1 MEGVTTAIVAFLFV
15 CVVFP
20 SLVKNRPQWYAAL
33 AAVVLVIFFN
43 ALRFAFDSI
52 GLIRFTGF
60 ITGMLQIAAILLLIL
75 STGGLSVRDLAGD
88 MKRAYEVIRRG
99 EEEKEVIIPLTGEQ
113 PRSREERERENRER
127 EDRDRVD
134 REGRIVLEVPPERK
148 DADDQRIPLEGEPPR
163 A

>member
-1 MEGVTTAIVAFLFV
+1 MEGVTTAIVAFLLV

-43 ALRFAFDSI
+43 TLLMAFPSA
-52 GLIRFTGF
+52 GFLRFTGF

-75 STGGLSVRDLAGD
+75 SAGGLSVRELAGD

-113 PRSREERERENRER
+113 PRSREERT
-127 EDRDRVD
+127 DRVNRVD
-134 REGRIVLEVPPERK
+134 REGRVVLEVPQERK
-148 DADDQRIPLEGEPPR
+148 DTADQRIPLEDETPR

>member
-33 AAVVLVIFFN
+33 AAGVVVIFFN
-43 ALRFAFDSI
+43 ALRFAFLEST
-52 GLIRFTGF
+52 GLLRFTGF

-75 STGGLSVRDLAGD
+75 STGGLSARELASD

-113 PRSREERERENRER
+113 PRSRE
-127 EDRDRVD
+127 DRVD
-134 REGRIVLEVPPERK
+134 REGRVVLEVPQERK
-148 DADDQRIPLEGEPPR
+148 DAADQRIPLEDDTPR

>member
-1 MEGVTTAIVAFLFV
+1 MEGVTTAIVGFLFV

-20 SLVKNRPQWYAAL
+20 NLVKNRPQWYAAL

-43 ALRFAFDSI
+43 ALRFAFFESS
-52 GLIRFTGF
+52 GLLRFTGF

-75 STGGLSVRDLAGD
+75 SAGGLSVRELAGD

-113 PRSREERERENRER
+113 PGSR
-127 EDRDRVD
+127 DADRVD
-134 REGRIVLEVPPERK
+134 REGRIVLEVPQERK
-148 DADDQRIPLEGEPPR
+148 EAADQRIPLEDDTPR

>member
-43 ALRFAFDSI
+43 ALVMAFPSV
-52 GLIRFTGF
+52 GFMRFTVF
-60 ITGMLQIAAILLLIL
+60 ITGMLQIAAIVLLIL
-75 STGGLSVRDLAGD
+75 SAGGLSVRELAGD

-113 PRSREERERENRER
+113 PRSREER
-127 EDRDRVD
+127 DRMD
-134 REGRIVLEVPPERK
+134 REGRIVLEVPQERK
-148 DADDQRIPLEGEPPR
+148 AADDQRIPLEDDTPR

>member
-33 AAVVLVIFFN
+33 AAVVLVILLN
-43 ALRFAFDSI
+43 ALRFAFIESL
-52 GLIRFTGF
+52 GLARFTSF
-60 ITGMLQIAAILLLIL
+60 MTGMLQIAAILLLIL
-75 STGGLSVRDLAGD
+75 SAGGLSVRELAGD

-99 EEEKEVIIPLTGEQ
+99 EQEKEVIIPITGEQ
-113 PRSREERERENRER
+113 PRSREDRE
-127 EDRDRVD
+127 DRVD
-134 REGRIVLEVPPERK
+134 RDGRIVLEVPQERK
-148 DADDQRIPLEGEPPR
+148 AADEERIPLEVETPR

>member
-33 AAVVLVIFFN
+33 AAIVLVIFFG
-43 ALRFAFDSI
+43 ALRYAFLDSS
-52 GLIRFTGF
+52 GLMRFTGF

-99 EEEKEVIIPLTGEQ
+99 EEEKEVIIPLTGDQ
-113 PRSREERERENRER
+113 PRSREDR
-127 EDRDRVD
+127 EDRGDRGD

-148 DADDQRIPLEGEPPR
+148 DADDQRIPLEDEPPR